1 MEKIKIN
8 IANNLAA
15 LRAIAPAIV
24 ALQGTVAAANAEKI
38 QNAVT
43 YAAQQPDANIVSGK
57 SDKLTLQDT
66 SHLRNLTRDAKAWI
80 ELLALHSDETIEIDV
95 DEAREIAD
103 IINTP
108 ITAQEVEKSIRISVA

>member
-66 SHLRNLTRDAKAWI
+66 SHL
-80 ELLALHSDETIEIDV
+80 
-95 DEAREIAD
+95 
-103 IINTP
+103 
-108 ITAQEVEKSIRISVA
+108 